1 MTTKQTTAVKKST
14 VKTHAENKA
23 IKFSPSELRAIDLG
37 KLIKQSVTITAAI
50 NTVCQTERKARKGKE
65 IGTAKSGDAFMVR
78 LKETLI
84 SEKYASEGDNK
95 LSKVLTEVRK
105 AINTGSAFSLNST
118 SDAKRKGAKTA
129 KSDPKPKVTIKIEG
143 SPKVEDVAK
152 ALREAVNSDAFRE
165 HYADLAAY
173 LVDALNDF
181 EGV

>member
-14 VKTHAENKA
+14 PKTHADNKA
-23 IKFSPSELRAIDLG
+23 IKFSPSEVRAVELG
-37 KLIKQSVTITAAI
+37 KLITGTANLTLTI

-84 SEKYASEGDNK
+84 SEKYAADGDNK
-95 LSKVLTEVRK
+95 LSKILSAVRVC
-105 AINTGSAFSLNST
+105 INTGKDFLLNPY
-118 SDAKRKGAKTA
+118 DAKRKGAKTA
-129 KSDPKPKVTIKIEG
+129 KSEAKPKITIKIEG
-143 SPKVEDVAK
+143 APKVEEVAK

-165 HYADLAAY
+165 SYADLAAY
-173 LVDALNDF
+173 LVDALDEF

>member
-14 VKTHAENKA
+14 TKTHAENKA

-37 KLIKQSVTITAAI
+37 KLIKSGATLTESV
-50 NTVCQTERKARKGKE
+50 NGLCQTERKSRKGKE

-84 SEKYASEGDNK
+84 SEKYAADGDNK
-95 LSKVLTEVRK
+95 LSKMLSAVRVC
-105 AINTGSAFSLNST
+105 INTGKDFLLNPY
-118 SDAKRKGAKTA
+118 DAKRKGAKTA
-129 KSDPKPKVTIKIEG
+129 KSEAKPKITIKIEG
-143 SPKVEDVAK
+143 APKVEEVAK

-165 HYADLAAY
+165 SYSDLAAY
-173 LVDALNDF
+173 LVDALDEF

>member
-1 MTTKQTTAVKKST
+1 MTTKTKATA

-23 IKFSPSELRAIDLG
+23 IRFTPSENRAVEIG
-37 KLIKQSVTITAAI
+37 KLIKQGVTITIAI
-50 NTVCQTERKARKGKE
+50 NTICQAERKARKGKE

-84 SEKYASEGDNK
+84 SEKYAADGDNK

-165 HYADLAAY
+165 NYGDLAAY

>member
-1 MTTKQTTAVKKST
+1 MTTKTKATA

-23 IKFSPSELRAIDLG
+23 IKFSPSEVRAIELG
-37 KLIKQSVTITAAI
+37 KLITGTANLTLTI

-84 SEKYASEGDNK
+84 SEKYAADGDNK
-95 LSKVLTEVRK
+95 LSKILSAVRVC
-105 AINTGSAFSLNST
+105 INTGKDFLLNPY
-118 SDAKRKGAKTA
+118 DAKRKGAKTA
-129 KSDPKPKVTIKIEG
+129 KSEAKPKITIKIEG
-143 SPKVEDVAK
+143 APKVEEVAK

-165 HYADLAAY
+165 SYADLAAY
-173 LVDALNDF
+173 LVDALDEF